1 MPGQGEGEG
10 ETDRAGPDD
19 DHRLHGA
26 APWIRRCVRDVR
38 DVRELTVGA
47 RCVITQ
53 RMQPIATAV
62 VK

>member
-1 MPGQGEGEG
+1 MPGQREGEG
-10 ETDRAGPDD
+10 ESDRAGPDD

-26 APWIRRCVRDVR
+26 APWIRRYVR
-38 DVRELTVGA
+38 DVRELAVGA

-53 RMQPIATAV
+53 RMQPIATAA